1 MYDKKGD
8 NLMSSENLN
17 SFELVLYL
25 YTVQSTVC
33 TVYSE
38 YSVYSVCPLPFS
50 GGPPLQGQDSP
61 RCLPPSRSPSSS
73 LRPCRHSHRTGC
85 TFSCRFCLFLFV
97 IVFVC
102 YCLPADSLHA
112 GLGGLRYVRLALG
125 LQVGKSLLD
134 FICLFVCLFVT
145 VIVYLEIFIRG
156 SDRSPQPG
164 ESVLDIP
171 LELKEIF
178 FEIIC
183 TFYISNHVNQQQKS
197 LNHSQLGKQ
206 L

>member
-33 TVYSE
+33 TVYSV

-85 TFSCRFCLFLFV
+85 TFSCRFCLFVCFCLLLFTCR
-97 IVFVC
+97 FPPRWTWRPPLC
-102 YCLPADSLHA
+102 EA
-112 GLGGLRYVRLALG
+112 GTGTSGGKVAPG
-125 LQVGKSLLD
+125 
-134 FICLFVCLFVT
+134 FHLFVCLFVCYCYCLPGNLHT
-145 VIVYLEIFIRG
+145 RLRPFSSARRECPRHSTGIKRNIFWNYLH
-156 SDRSPQPG
+156 
-164 ESVLDIP
+164 
-171 LELKEIF
+171 
-178 FEIIC
+178 
-183 TFYISNHVNQQQKS
+183 ISNHVNQQQKS

>member
-33 TVYSE
+33 TVYSV

-73 LRPCRHSHRTGC
+73 LRPCRHSHRTGY
-85 TFSCRFCLFLFV
+85 TFSCRFCLF
-97 IVFVC
+97 
-102 YCLPADSLHA
+102 
-112 GLGGLRYVRLALG
+112 
-125 LQVGKSLLD
+125 
-134 FICLFVCLFVT
+134 VCLYVHLLFAYIPIVHRTDLFLCYVVT
-145 VIVYLEIFIRG
+145 AMY
-156 SDRSPQPG
+156 
-164 ESVLDIP
+164 SVQHITIGL
-171 LELKEIF
+171 F
-178 FEIIC
+178 
-183 TFYISNHVNQQQKS
+183 
-197 LNHSQLGKQ
+197 
-206 L
+206 

>member
-33 TVYSE
+33 TVYSV

-85 TFSCRFCLFLFV
+85 TFSCRFCLFVSFCLLLFLFV
-97 IVFVC
+97 IVYLQIPSTLDLAASVMWGWHWDFRWESRSWISFV
-102 YCLPADSLHA
+102 
-112 GLGGLRYVRLALG
+112 
-125 LQVGKSLLD
+125 
-134 FICLFVCLFVT
+134 CLFVCLLLLLFTWKSSYEAPT
-145 VIVYLEIFIRG
+145 VLLSQERV
-156 SDRSPQPG
+156 SS
-164 ESVLDIP
+164 
-171 LELKEIF
+171 
-178 FEIIC
+178 
-183 TFYISNHVNQQQKS
+183 TFHWN
-197 LNHSQLGKQ
+197 
-206 L
+206 